1 MVNQWV
7 EFVKQYAKANNIS
20 YGNAIK
26 EAGPAYR
33 RMKMRGKSTLR
44 GKGLNDLPDVLQEK
58 IGDNLDNNSL
68 DNFSNAFTEI
78 NRNQNV
84 KDELQRRSNIAQMEF
99 RDWNI
104 KAGQLERRYHTVMM
118 NFLNTSDRGPINIY
132 YDKAVV
138 TLNRL
143 AKLQNEQLLSDQK
156 RESARSSVVSLQR
169 IVALMSRYIIR
180 NNLRGR

>member
-26 EAGPAYR
+26 EAGPAYS
-33 RMKMRGKSTLR
+33 RMKKR
-44 GKGLNDLPDVLQEK
+44 GKGLDDLPDVLQEK

-99 RDWNI
+99 RDSSI

-118 NFLNTSDRGPINIY
+118 NFINTGDRGPINIY

>member
-7 EFVKQYAKANNIS
+7 EFVKRYAKENNIS
-20 YGNAIK
+20 YGHAIK
-26 EAGPAYR
+26 EAGPAYHS
-33 RMKMRGKSTLR
+33 MKKR

-99 RDWNI
+99 RDSSI